1 MKRKIR
7 KLITG
12 AISATALISSVSFN
26 AGAENVQPRGLWHV
40 YGDVNNDGTID
51 LIDIINI
58 NKAVNK
64 YRELTG
70 EEQLPMRIAVARP
83 AIYFENTNNPVPQAA
98 DVNGDGYI
106 SLEDSDMVL
115 RYVAEQREDIGRCGE
130 HFYIS

>member
-70 EEQLPMRIAVARP
+70 EEQLPMRIAVA
-83 AIYFENTNNPVPQAA
+83 VPQAA

>member
-1 MKRKIR
+1 MKRKFI

-12 AISATALISSVSFN
+12 LASATALISAVSFN
-26 AGAENVQPRGLWHV
+26 AGAENVQPRGSWYV
-40 YGDVNNDGTID
+40 YGDVNNDGKID
-51 LIDIINI
+51 VIDIINI

-70 EEQLPMRIAVARP
+70 EEKLPMRIAVARP

-98 DVNGDGYI
+98 DVNGDV
-106 SLEDSDMVL
+106 SSEDSDMVL
-115 RYVAEQREDIGRCGE
+115 RYVAEQREDIGKCGE

>member
-1 MKRKIR
+1 MKRKFI

-12 AISATALISSVSFN
+12 LASAIALISAVSFN
-26 AGAENVQPRGLWHV
+26 AGAENIQPRGSWHV
-40 YGDVNNDGTID
+40 YGDVNNDGKID
-51 LIDIINI
+51 VIDIINI

-70 EEQLPMRIAVARP
+70 EEKLPMRIAVARP

-106 SLEDSDMVL
+106 SEDDASMILKYLISLEDT
-115 RYVAEQREDIGRCGE
+115 GRCGE